1 MYTGYYRVNYDARN
15 WQLIGRQLMSNHT
28 AISVINRAQIMSDA
42 LNLARAG
49 LLNYETALDLTK
61 YLEHENEYLPW
72 ESALTAIMHI
82 DSMMRRAS
90 SYGLFKVN
98 AFDNKT
104 IEFTQSTRSSIRNT
118 SSRSRRHCTIPWALC
133 IKVATRI

>member
-1 MYTGYYRVNYDARN
+1 
-15 WQLIGRQLMSNHT
+15 
-28 AISVINRAQIMSDA
+28 MSDA

-49 LLNYETALDLTK
+49 LLDYETALDLTK

-72 ESALTAIMHI
+72 ESALTAIMYI

-104 IEFTQSTRSSIRNT
+104 IDDVNTQSTRSSRST
-118 SSRSRRHCTIPWALC
+118 SSRSRHHCIIPWALC

>member
-82 DSMMRRAS
+82 DSMMRRSS

-104 IEFTQSTRSSIRNT
+104 IEFTQSTRSSIGTHLQDRVA
-118 SSRSRRHCTIPWALC
+118 IVLFLGLC
-133 IKVATRI
+133 A